1 VVDDGFT
8 FLDVFWSMLWF
19 MFLVAWIWL
28 LISILSDIFRDTE
41 LSGWGKAAWT
51 FFIIVLP
58 WLGAL
63 VYLIARGKSMNER
76 ALRHAADQRQRFDQ
90 YVRETAATTA
100 PAPSP
105 AAEVAKLAELRT
117 SGVIT
122 DEEFQSAKSKILA
135 G

>member
-1 VVDDGFT
+1 MDDSFS

-41 LSGWGKAAWT
+41 LSGWGKAFWT

-76 ALRHAADQRQRFDQ
+76 ALKHAAEQQQRFQQ
-90 YVRETAATTA
+90 YVRETAATAT
-100 PAPSP
+100 PHSP
-105 AAEVAKLAELRT
+105 ADEVAKLADLRDK
-117 SGVIT
+117 GVIT
-122 DEEFQSAKSKILA
+122 AAEFEQQKARLLA
-135 G
+135 AG